1 MERYLDSFIL
11 KDLGKKMVIVTGPR
25 QIGKTTLSK
34 RLMPHFTKPQYL
46 NWDVVVD
53 RKVLLD
59 QSWQSNADLL
69 VFDEIH
75 KMSMWKNWLKGVFDG
90 KASDQAILVTGSA
103 RMDTFRRVGDSLAG
117 RFFSYRLQPFS
128 VKEWC
133 ELTSCKPQAA
143 LAHLIERG
151 GFPEACLAED
161 LVQANRWRTQYL
173 SGVIR
178 DDILEFSRLR
188 DVNAMRTFVELLR
201 DRVGSPLSL
210 ASIARDLGISPAT
223 VKTYLEILEALFIV
237 FTIRPW
243 HDNVARALSQT
254 PKVYFYDTGLVR
266 GHDGVRLENAVATM
280 LQKHVFFLQD
290 SEGKEIDL
298 HYLRTK
304 DGAEVDFALSDG
316 RQLTHLIEC
325 RASADGLHPALRR
338 FSKQFACAQSVQIV
352 GSLRQEQTRDGV
364 EIRRAADWLAE
375 LAA

>member
-1 MERYLDSFIL
+1 MKRYLDSLIL
-11 KDLGKKMVIVTGPR
+11 NDLGKKMVIVTGPR
-25 QIGKTTLSK
+25 QVGKTTLSK
-34 RLMPHFTKPQYL
+34 GLMPRFTRPQYL
-46 NWDVVVD
+46 NWDVIGD
-53 RKVLLD
+53 RKVLMD
-59 QSWQSNADLL
+59 QSWQSGADLL

-75 KMSMWKNWLKGVFDG
+75 KMSMWKNWLKGVFDDR
-90 KASDQAILVTGSA
+90 ASDQAILVTGSA
-103 RMDTFRRVGDSLAG
+103 RMDTFRRAGDSLAG

-133 ELTSCKPQAA
+133 DLSSCEPQVA
-143 LAHLIERG
+143 LAHLLERG

-161 LVQANRWRTQYL
+161 SVQANRWRAQYL
-173 SGVIR
+173 SGLIR

-210 ASIARDLGISPAT
+210 ASIGRDLGISPAT

-243 HDNVARALSQT
+243 HDNVARALLQA

-266 GHDGVRLENAVATM
+266 GHEGVRLENAVATM

-290 SEGKEIDL
+290 CAGREVDL
-298 HYLRTK
+298 HYIRTK
-304 DGAEVDFALSDG
+304 DGAEVDFALSES
-316 RQLTHLIEC
+316 RALTHLIEC
-325 RASADGLHPALRR
+325 KASADTLHPALHR
-338 FSKQFACAQSVQIV
+338 FSKQFPQAQALQIV

-364 EIRRAADWLAE
+364 DIRRAADWLAD